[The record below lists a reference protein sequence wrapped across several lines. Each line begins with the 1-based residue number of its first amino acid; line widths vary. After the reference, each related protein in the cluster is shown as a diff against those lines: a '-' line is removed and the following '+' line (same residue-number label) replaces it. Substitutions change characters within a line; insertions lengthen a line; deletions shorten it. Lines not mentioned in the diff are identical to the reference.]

1 MSCIF
6 FLDTE
11 LPKIPAGGNL
21 QASRRQEADMD
32 GRRPGR
38 PAKYTEEFKANA
50 VDYYLQSGKTQ
61 RECADD
67 LGVPH
72 RTIGKWIQARGL
84 TDDERSQA
92 AEVRAL
98 RKEVERL
105 RMENE
110 FLKKRPPSSPRTRG
124 SRALPP
130 DRGGGG
136 LLPRRGDVPH
146 AGRAALEIGLA
157 TLNGTVS

>member
-110 FLKKRPPSSPRTRG
+110 FLKK
-124 SRALPP
+124 
-130 DRGGGG
+130 
-136 LLPRRGDVPH
+136 
-146 AGRAALEIGLA
+146 AASFFAVNQG
-157 TLNGTVS
+157 